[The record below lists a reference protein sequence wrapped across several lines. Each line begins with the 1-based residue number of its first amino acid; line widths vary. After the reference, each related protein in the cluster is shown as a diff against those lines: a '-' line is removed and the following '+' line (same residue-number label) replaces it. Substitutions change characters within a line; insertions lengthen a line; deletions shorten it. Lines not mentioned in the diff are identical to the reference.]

1 MGLFGRNKKSESAEK
16 NSKNSNW
23 NKELKRNI
31 VNKTGTTQQGFE
43 FGENAVN
50 TSPKDTSGIKRG
62 LSFNVEK
69 ITQDQVKILKNCTHE
84 KSAAELIKI
93 LKRTNKTKFK
103 QSVLDPLIKFGFFEL
118 TIPEKPKS
126 PKQKYR
132 PTGKFV
138 VKKSATN
145 I

>member
-1 MGLFGRNKKSESAEK
+1 MSLFSRNKKSESADK

-23 NKELKRNI
+23 NKDLKRNI

-43 FGENAVN
+43 FAENIEEQR
-50 TSPKDTSGIKRG
+50 PKDISGTKKG
-62 LSFNVEK
+62 LSFNVEE

-84 KSAAELIKI
+84 NSAAELIKI

-132 PTGKFV
+132 LTDKFV
-138 VKKSATN
+138 GKKLVINT
-145 I
+145 